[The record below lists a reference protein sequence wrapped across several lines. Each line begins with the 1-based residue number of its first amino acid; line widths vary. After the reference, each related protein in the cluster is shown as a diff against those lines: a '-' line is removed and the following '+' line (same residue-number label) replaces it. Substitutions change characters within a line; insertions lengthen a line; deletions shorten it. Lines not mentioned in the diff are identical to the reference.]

1 MIILVVNAGSSS
13 LKYQLIDMDDESVIA
28 KGNCDRIGIDG
39 HLTHTTASG
48 VKVEEDCPFPT
59 HSEAFQ
65 RLVKA
70 LTEGEGAVLESMDQI
85 SAVGHRIV
93 QGAEVFPE
101 TIFVTDEV
109 IDKIDELRELAPVHN
124 HGHALALRACRE
136 ILPNVPQVV
145 VFDTAFHQT
154 IPQKAYM
161 FGFPYED
168 YTQYHVRKYG
178 FHGTSHRF
186 VTGKLAE
193 VMGRPLSELKVVS
206 CHLGNGSSITAVQ
219 GGKSVDTTMGFTP
232 LDGVLMGTRCGNV
245 DPSAV
250 TYVMD
255 KHGFTPSEMDD
266 YMNKKSGMLGI
277 SGISSDFRDITAASE
292 AGDERATLAKDM
304 LVYDIK
310 KDIGAYAA
318 AMNGLD
324 AVIFTGGIGENAPNC
339 REEVCENM
347 EFLGIKIDKE
357 VNNFKGQLKKI
368 STEDSKVEVW
378 VIPTNEELLIAR
390 DTLAMVQKQQQENA

>member
-13 LKYQLIDMDDESVIA
+13 LKYQLINMDDESVIA

-39 HLTHTTASG
+39 HLSHKTADG
-48 VKVEEDCPFPT
+48 RAIEEECSFPT
-59 HSEAFQ
+59 HSEAFT
-65 RLVKA
+65 RLVEA
-70 LTEGEGAVLESMDQI
+70 LTTGDAAVISSMDEI

-93 QGAEVFPE
+93 QGAEVF
-101 TIFVTDEV
+101 TKTTMVTPEV
-109 IDKIDELRELAPVHN
+109 IDKIEELKELAPVHN
-124 HGHALALRACRE
+124 HGHALALWACTAVM
-136 ILPNVPQVV
+136 PNVPQVV

-161 FGFPYED
+161 YGFPYED
-168 YTQYHVRKYG
+168 YEKYSVRKYG

-186 VTGKLAE
+186 VTAKLAE
-193 VMGRPLSELKVVS
+193 VMGKDLKDLKVVS

-219 GGKSVDTTMGFTP
+219 NGQSVDTTMGFTP

-250 TYVMD
+250 TYVAN
-255 KHGFTPSEMDD
+255 KHGFNTSEMDT
-266 YMNKKSGMLGI
+266 YMNKKSGLLGV
-277 SGISSDFRDITAASE
+277 SGKSSDWRDITAAAE
-292 AGDERATLAKDM
+292 AGDERSILARDI

-339 REEVCENM
+339 RELVCANM
-347 EFLGIKIDKE
+347 DFLGIKIDNE
-357 VNNFKGQLKKI
+357 VNDFKGELRKI
-368 STEDSKVEVW
+368 STPDSKVEVW

-390 DTLAMVQKQQQENA
+390 DTLAMITGK

>member
-13 LKYQLIDMDDESVIA
+13 LKYQLINMDDESVIA

-39 HLTHTTASG
+39 HLSHKTSDGRAI
-48 VKVEEDCPFPT
+48 EEDCSFPT
-59 HSEAFQ
+59 HSEAFT
-65 RLVKA
+65 RLVEA
-70 LTEGEGAVLESMDQI
+70 LTTGDAAVISSMEEI

-93 QGAEVFPE
+93 QGAEVF
-101 TIFVTDEV
+101 TKTTMVTPEV
-109 IDKIDELRELAPVHN
+109 IDKIEELKELAPVHN
-124 HGHALALRACRE
+124 HGHALALWACTAVM
-136 ILPNVPQVV
+136 PNVPQVV

-161 FGFPYED
+161 YGFPYED
-168 YTQYHVRKYG
+168 YEQYSVRKYG

-186 VTGKLAE
+186 VTAKLAE
-193 VMGRPLSELKVVS
+193 VMGKDIKDLKIVS

-219 GGKSVDTTMGFTP
+219 NGQSVDTTMGFTP

-250 TYVMD
+250 TYVAN
-255 KHGFTPSEMDD
+255 KHGFDTGEMDT
-266 YMNKKSGMLGI
+266 YMNKKSGLLGV
-277 SGISSDFRDITAASE
+277 SGKSSDWRDITAASE
-292 AGDERATLAKDM
+292 AGEPRAMLARDM

-339 REEVCENM
+339 REMVCTDM
-347 EFLGIKIDKE
+347 EYLGIKIDNE
-357 VNNFKGQLKKI
+357 VNDFKGELRKI
-368 STEDSKVEVW
+368 STPDSKVEVW

-390 DTLAMVQKQQQENA
+390 DTLAMVTAK

>member
-13 LKYQLIDMDDESVIA
+13 LKYQLIDMKDESVIA

-39 HLTHTTASG
+39 HISHKAASG
-48 VKVEEDCPFPT
+48 AVVEEDCAFPT
-59 HSEAFQ
+59 HAEAFD
-65 RLVKA
+65 RLVQA
-70 LTEGEGAVLESMDQI
+70 LTTGEAAVISSMAEI
-85 SAVGHRIV
+85 SAVGHRVV
-93 QGAEVFPE
+93 QGAETFKE
-101 TIFVTDEV
+101 TTIATDEI

-124 HGHALALRACRE
+124 PGNAMALRACRK
-136 ILPNVPQVV
+136 IMPDVPQVC
-145 VFDTAFHQT
+145 VFDTAFHST
-154 IPQKAYM
+154 IPEKAFM

-168 YTQYHVRKYG
+168 YEQYHVRKYG

-186 VTGKLAE
+186 VTAKLQ
-193 VMGRPLSELKVVS
+193 ELMNRDLKDMKVVS

-219 GGKSVDTTMGFTP
+219 NGRSIDTTMGFTP
-232 LDGVLMGTRCGNV
+232 LDGVLMGTRCGAV

-250 TYVMD
+250 TYLGT
-255 KHGFTPSEMDD
+255 KHGFDYAEMDA
-266 YMNKKSGMLGI
+266 YMNKKSGLLGI
-277 SGISSDFRDITAASE
+277 SGKSSDFRDITAASE
-292 AGDERATLAKDM
+292 AGDHRASLAKAM

-347 EFLGIKIDKE
+347 EFLGIQLDKE
-357 VNNFKGQLKKI
+357 ANDFKGELRKI
-368 STEDSKVEVW
+368 STPDSKVEVW

-390 DTLAMVQKQQQENA
+390 DTLAMVQK